1 MFPPGGSAT
10 PIFRGAPTEWSPI
23 FGASWQRPHVETMLA
38 GPVTPLEKVV
48 PFSPATPEMVNVLV
62 LNTIC
67 CCAALGPGEAACA
80 CPRVA
85 SRAWCARSACGD
97 PG

>member
-1 MFPPGGSAT
+1 
-10 PIFRGAPTEWSPI
+10 
-23 FGASWQRPHVETMLA
+23 MLA

-67 CCAALGPGEAACA
+67 PRRNRRPL
-80 CPRVA
+80 RVA
-85 SRAWCARSACGD
+85 HVLPRIEQVKHVGIEFERHGIVRVQISVS
-97 PG
+97 